1 MGQMDSVH
9 FCRFKSNSPGKLI
22 GTVIIR
28 FVHESFIN
36 VASDSSPG
44 SDDALPAQMRRRCVL
59 LQPVRLP
66 CSVAAAWPISTLGLD
81 PSHLSVICITASQR
95 IFWLAYYKV

>member
-9 FCRFKSNSPGKLI
+9 LCRFKSNSPAKLI
-22 GTVIIR
+22 GTVIIH

-44 SDDALPAQMRRRCVL
+44 SDDALPDQTRGCVL
-59 LQPVRLP
+59 LQLVCLH
-66 CSVAAAWPISTLGLD
+66 CSAATSWPISALGQGQL
-81 PSHLSVICITASQR
+81 LRYSQPAR
-95 IFWLAYYKV
+95 LLVSLLQL

>member
-1 MGQMDSVH
+1 MAQMDSVH

-22 GTVIIR
+22 GTVIIL

-44 SDDALPAQMRRRCVL
+44 SDDALSAQTRRGCVL
-59 LQPVRLP
+59 LQPVSLR
-66 CSVAAAWPISTLGLD
+66 CSAA
-81 PSHLSVICITASQR
+81 TA
-95 IFWLAYYKV
+95 